1 MKSREIQR
9 FVMWGFFILIVLGGI
24 IWLSR
29 AGGGLIVEMPTRQEA
44 LNVREIDRIK
54 GNLSADAP
62 LTLIE
67 YSDFE
72 CPSCAFF
79 FPLVSELVEEFEEDL
94 RFVYRH
100 FPLSFANSELSA
112 RTAEAAGNQ
121 GKFFEMHDLLFNT
134 QSDWSGRN
142 ARNEFVSY
150 AEELDLDIQQFQSD
164 LNAQETRLKIQEDRN
179 SGTALNVSGTPT
191 FFLNGERLNLEDMQ
205 TYEDLRR
212 IIIEAL
218 EEINVTTNE
227 EDGAPGFPEEESDDE
242 AVEEE
247 DVEQL

>member
-29 AGGGLIVEMPTRQEA
+29 TGGGLIVEMPTRQEA
-44 LNVREIDRIK
+44 LSVREVDRIK

-72 CPSCAFF
+72 CPSCGFF

-100 FPLSFANSELSA
+100 FPLSFANSELAA
-112 RTAEAAGNQ
+112 RATEAAGNQ

-150 AEELDLDIQQFQSD
+150 AEELDLDLQQFESD
-164 LNAQETRLKIQEDRN
+164 LNAQETRLKVQEDRN

-205 TYEDLRR
+205 TYEDFRGL
-212 IIIEAL
+212 IIEAL
-218 EEINVTTNE
+218 EEAKDTTDE
-227 EDGAPGFPEEESDDE
+227 EDEAPEITEEESDE
-242 AVEEE
+242 ATDEE
-247 DVEQL
+247 DAE

>member
-1 MKSREIQR
+1 M
-9 FVMWGFFILIVLGGI
+9 IVLGGI
-24 IWLSR
+24 VWLTR
-29 AGGGLIVEMPTRQEA
+29 TDGGLIVEMPTREEA
-44 LNVREIDRIK
+44 LNVRDADRVK
-54 GNLSADAP
+54 GNLSTNAP

-72 CPSCAFF
+72 CPSCGFF

-100 FPLSFANSELSA
+100 FPLSFANSELAA
-112 RTAEAAGNQ
+112 RAAEAAGNQ

-142 ARNEFVSY
+142 ARNEFVSL
-150 AEELDLDIQQFQSD
+150 AEELDLDLQQFQSD
-164 LNAQETRLKIQEDRN
+164 LNAQEIRLKVREDRN

-191 FFLNGERLNLEDMQ
+191 FFLNGQRLNLEDMQ
-205 TYEDLRR
+205 TYENLRR

-218 EEINVTTNE
+218 EEINDVPDEETDE
-227 EDGAPGFPEEESDDE
+227 EDETSEII
-242 AVEEE
+242 EEE
-247 DVEQL
+247 DDEEEVVEEDAEGL